1 MGGQQTSRTKEQPV
15 LGDAEDVRAAA
26 EALADGCPVVH
37 GFGNL
42 YAVTARADRAAV
54 ERVNRMKGR
63 PPAQAGSVTTV
74 RGRVASLFDWSR
86 LPERMPRRQI
96 EELVEELFLL
106 GPFGFRGPAAAH
118 LPPHLT
124 SVQDGVS
131 TVQLIGP
138 GYRCPSNAF
147 LAEALDRTAGTFLS
161 ITSVNR
167 SRHLTGADHEPAHW
181 RAEAPPPT
189 SGTRTT
195 SASSPTTTRPR
206 PACATPT
213 TRRSRPRCSPS
224 TTAPATAARA
234 CPRSPWSG
242 TVPFRRTTPAR
253 WPRTTASPS
262 PSPRTPP
269 TASSPAPTA
278 TDPRAGPADRVAAP
292 RRPGQGS
299 SEFAPDSY

>member
-96 EELVEELFLL
+96 EALVEELFLL

-124 SVQDGVS
+124 SVQDGIS

-181 RAEAPPPT
+181 RAEGAAADFGHEDDVRILAHDDEAAARRRHPHHAPV
-189 SGTRTT
+189 
-195 SASSPTTTRPR
+195 
-206 PACATPT
+206 
-213 TRRSRPRCSPS
+213 S
-224 TTAPATAARA
+224 TTVLSFHHSAGNGRSGLPALTLERHGSLSADHTRAVAANHGFA
-234 CPRSPWSG
+234 LAVSPHAAH
-242 TVPFRRTTPAR
+242 RLI
-253 WPRTTASPS
+253 
-262 PSPRTPP
+262 
-269 TASSPAPTA
+269 
-278 TDPRAGPADRVAAP
+278 PRAYRD
-292 RRPGQGS
+292 
-299 SEFAPDSY
+299 